1 MGSSNQLVIQGGPL
15 LVINGVK
22 RGPYKWPKI
31 DGLSGFITLLP
42 HVYLERAH
50 LVHIIDAATP
60 LLVSSG
66 K

>member
-1 MGSSNQLVIQGGPL
+1 MGSSQGGPL

-22 RGPYKWPKI
+22 RGPYQWPNI
-31 DGLSGFITLLP
+31 NGLSGFITLLIGVDLP
-42 HVYLERAH
+42 HVPLVRAH